1 MSGSAKALF
10 GNAKQIAV
18 ERGLAELRA
27 GRPVIIQSASDS
39 VVAIGVDGLTN
50 ASLIGFRQLCAPE
63 RPYLLI
69 TGRRARALGV
79 DAEGPIGLAIGDLPD
94 ASAIFALAADREVR
108 RRIETTPPP
117 ESASA
122 AIVLAKLVQQLPA
135 LLVAPLTEAAPRS
148 DPPLI
153 TVEAAAVLE
162 FRRRTV
168 ESLSI
173 AAEVGIPLEVGFP
186 ARFVAFR
193 DRLGGTPLA
202 VVIGQPDLAQP
213 VAVRVHSACLTG
225 DVFGSRRCD
234 CGDQLR
240 IALPQLKQYGG
251 GIILYL
257 EQEGRG
263 LGLVN
268 KIRTYQLQDAGLD
281 TVDANTVLG
290 FEDDERDYAI
300 AVRMLQALGCTRV
313 RLLTNN
319 PAKLDG
325 LSDAG
330 IDVSARVP
338 LHGAIT
344 DDNRRYL
351 AAKATRAGHK
361 LEHLMDTL
369 IDSADGARKKRS

>member
-1 MSGSAKALF
+1 MSGSKNALF
-10 GNAKQIAV
+10 GNAKQICV

-27 GRPVIIQSASDS
+27 GRPVIIQSASRS
-39 VVAIGVDGLTN
+39 VVIIGVDGLSN
-50 ASLIGFRQLCAPE
+50 SSLVAFRHLCAPD
-63 RPYLLI
+63 RPCLLI
-69 TGRRARALGV
+69 TSRRARALGL
-79 DAEGPIGLAIGDLPD
+79 DAEGPMGLAIGDLPD
-94 ASAIFALAADREVR
+94 AAAIFALAADRQITRRLEVV
-108 RRIETTPPP
+108 PAP

-122 AIVLAKLVQQLPA
+122 AIVLAKLAQQLPA
-135 LLVAPLTEAAPRS
+135 LLVAPLTEPARRS
-148 DPPLI
+148 EPSLI
-153 TVEAAAVLE
+153 VVEADAVLE
-162 FRRRTV
+162 FRRRAV
-168 ESLSI
+168 ESLSV
-173 AAEVGIPLEVGFP
+173 AAEVSIPLHAGFP

-193 DRLGGTPLA
+193 DGLGGTPLA
-202 VVIGQPDLAQP
+202 VIVGQPDLTQP
-213 VAVRVHSACLTG
+213 VPVRLHSACLTG

-240 IALPQLKQYGG
+240 IALPQLKHHGG

-290 FEDDERDYAI
+290 FDDDERDYGT
-300 AVRMLQALGCTRV
+300 AVRMLQVLGCTRV

-344 DDNRRYL
+344 ADNRRYL
-351 AAKATRAGHK
+351 AAKAKRAGHK
-361 LEHLMDTL
+361 LEHLFDAL
-369 IDSADGARKKRS
+369 AESADGALKNRP

>member
-1 MSGSAKALF
+1 MSGSAKSLF
-10 GNAKQIAV
+10 GNAKQIAA

-27 GRPVIIQSASDS
+27 GRPVIVQSASES
-39 VVAIGVDGLTN
+39 VVAIGVDGLSDP
-50 ASLIGFRQLCAPE
+50 SLVAFRHLCSPE
-63 RPYLLI
+63 RPYLLV
-69 TGRRARALGV
+69 TGRRARALGI
-79 DAEGPIGLAIGDLPD
+79 DAEGPVGLAMGDLPD
-94 ASAIFALAADREVR
+94 AAAIFALAADREIA
-108 RRIETTPPP
+108 RRIEVVAPP
-117 ESASA
+117 ESANA
-122 AIVLAKLVQQLPA
+122 VIALAKLVEQLPA
-135 LLVAPLTEAAPRS
+135 LLVAPLSDCARSS

-153 TVEAAAVLE
+153 AVEAAAVLE
-162 FRRRTV
+162 FRRRAV
-168 ESLSI
+168 ETLSI
-173 AAEVGIPLEVGFP
+173 AAEVSIPLEAGFP

-251 GIILYL
+251 GVILYL

-268 KIRTYQLQDAGLD
+268 KIRTYRLQDAGLD

-361 LEHLMDTL
+361 LEHL
-369 IDSADGARKKRS
+369 IDALVEPAGGALDKRS